1 MASLL
6 LTACLS
12 LSAAALV
19 KGNDEI
25 TWGSVVFTYHGEKIP
40 ALHDGP
46 YNLTPLGANQ
56 LLQAGQ
62 TIRDRYISSPSN
74 SSITGSY
81 PIDGLQ
87 ENEIDNG
94 QMSVLSTTD
103 EYITASA
110 LAFMQGLY
118 PPRSTATEVVDEES
132 IMGNGTLEQFP
143 LNGYQYPNIA
153 SLSLLDF
160 NYIWLAGNINCTNY
174 SNEQY
179 NMLVSSDSVS
189 NSVANEDFYGELAQS
204 VFSGLQSD
212 SVNYDNAWDL
222 YEYALYQNYHNQ
234 TVYDSLAPSDLDRL
248 YSLAS
253 EQQWSYNTPNSGSYI
268 SSIAGQT
275 MASKVIQQLAT
286 NIASDG
292 VSDKL
297 TLMFG
302 SYEPFLSFFALSG
315 LSTGPAAQAFNSLP
329 QHGSVMAF
337 ELFSNPTNSTGLNT
351 SEYFPTLDELFVR
364 FFFRNGTNSTDT
376 EHSHLTQYPLFGRGN
391 SEVDMSWTDF
401 VDDMSDIALY
411 KIEDWCTS
419 CGAVNL
425 FCEAIET
432 NTSEST
438 DQQTTS
444 STAHKNSLS
453 PAIAGVVGAAVTL
466 AVGIIAGIILC
477 LFGFRVDYR
486 ERKPNTNAGDRGVL
500 RRSGSGIGGF
510 KGAEKLAS
518 DTDLRMNGGAGA
530 SVIRHER
537 VGSWELNEAAKTGGG
552 GKHSSLDKEIE
563 GVRAAN
569 YRRPSEDSIGHENPF
584 GDPVK
589 PLDQV

>member
-1 MASLL
+1 M
-6 LTACLS
+6 
-12 LSAAALV
+12 
-19 KGNDEI
+19 
-25 TWGSVVFTYHGEKIP
+25 
-40 ALHDGP
+40 
-46 YNLTPLGANQ
+46 
-56 LLQAGQ
+56 
-62 TIRDRYISSPSN
+62 
-74 SSITGSY
+74 
-81 PIDGLQ
+81 
-87 ENEIDNG
+87 
-94 QMSVLSTTD
+94 
-103 EYITASA
+103 
-110 LAFMQGLY
+110 
-118 PPRSTATEVVDEES
+118 
-132 IMGNGTLEQFP
+132 
-143 LNGYQYPNIA
+143 
-153 SLSLLDF
+153 
-160 NYIWLAGNINCTNY
+160 
-174 SNEQY
+174 
-179 NMLVSSDSVS
+179 
-189 NSVANEDFYGELAQS
+189 
-204 VFSGLQSD
+204 
-212 SVNYDNAWDL
+212 DL

-234 TVYDSLAPSDLDRL
+234 TVYDSLAPSDLDKL

-253 EQQWSYNTPNSGSYI
+253 EQQWAYNTPSSGSYI

-275 MASKVIQQLAT
+275 VASKVLQQLAT

-292 VSDKL
+292 VSNKL

-315 LSTGPAAQAFNSLP
+315 LSIGPAAQAFNSLP

-337 ELFSNPTNSTGLNT
+337 ELFSNPTNAAGQNI
-351 SEYFPTLDELFVR
+351 SESFPTLDELFVR

-425 FCEAIET
+425 FCEAIEI
-432 NTSEST
+432 NTSNST
-438 DQQTTS
+438 DQEITS
-444 STAHKNSLS
+444 STGHKNNLS
-453 PAIAGVVGAAVTL
+453 PAVAGVVGAAVTL
-466 AVGIIAGIILC
+466 AVGIIATIILC

-486 ERKPNTNAGDRGVL
+486 ERKPNTNAGDLGVL

-518 DTDLRMNGGAGA
+518 DTDLRMKGGAGA

-537 VGSWELNEAAKTGGG
+537 VGSWELNEAAKTGG
-552 GKHSSLDKEIE
+552 KHSSLDKEIE
-563 GVRAAN
+563 SGRAAN
-569 YRRPSEDSIGHENPF
+569 YRRPSEDGIGHDNPF